1 MNIIV
6 PYDNRFDVI
15 SFIYKN
21 LITKNCTEKRISVQI
36 LMKRYKANYR
46 QMLIS
51 CFSYS
56 TLTRSAFINILFNPT
71 TPLTPLIPI
80 LNT

>member
-6 PYDNRFDVI
+6 PYDNRFDEI
-15 SFIYKN
+15 SFIYKK

-36 LMKRYKANYR
+36 LMKRYKANHR
-46 QMLIS
+46 QKLIC

-56 TLTRSAFINILFNPT
+56 TLTSSAFINILFNPI
-71 TPLTPLIPI
+71 TPLTPLIPT
-80 LNT
+80 LST